1 MTKTIINIPTNF
13 QDLSPISAAKKLM
26 KPYLCQS
33 FRFLR
38 ISLFF
43 FHFIL
48 TELYNEILIGF

>member
-43 FHFIL
+43 HIIL
-48 TELYNEILIGF
+48 TEWYNEILLSF